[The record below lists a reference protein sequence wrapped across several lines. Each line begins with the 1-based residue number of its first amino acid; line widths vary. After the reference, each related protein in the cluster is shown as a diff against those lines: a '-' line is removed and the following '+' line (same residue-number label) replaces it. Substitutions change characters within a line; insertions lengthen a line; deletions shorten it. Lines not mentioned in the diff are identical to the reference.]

1 MECYSVL
8 AFCYNKYKKYVNKE
22 DKMKTLTLQYT
33 ISQKGW
39 TDLRQNG
46 KISIDEQSYLL
57 NAIRTQDQYFKNIY
71 LEQYLLQ
78 KIIKDTLPEAKKP
91 ILAKK
96 IPISCTPFPEHV
108 TEMPDAGEILLELEV
123 PENEVVSVDYRTW
136 LYLASEVNKTV
147 EKYNSMKDMNTILK
161 LPEKKLK
168 IDKMMRVQLLDVLN
182 PAKTM
187 NFIPELK
194 LDQVKKAYQSADG
207 QLEELEDY

>member
-108 TEMPDAGEILLELEV
+108 TDLPDAGEILLELEV
-123 PENEVVSVDYRTW
+123 PENEVVTVDYRTW

>member
-96 IPISCTPFPEHV
+96 MPISCTPFPEHV

-123 PENEVVSVDYRTW
+123 LENEVVTVDYRTW

>member
-96 IPISCTPFPEHV
+96 IPISCTPFSEHV
-108 TEMPDAGEILLELEV
+108 TDLPDAGEILLELEV
-123 PENEVVSVDYRTW
+123 PENEVVTVDYRTW

>member
-123 PENEVVSVDYRTW
+123 PENEVVTVDYRTW

-194 LDQVKKAYQSADG
+194 LDQVKKAYQSDDG

>member
-123 PENEVVSVDYRTW
+123 PENEVVTVDYRTW

-207 QLEELEDY
+207 QLEELEDC

>member
-39 TDLRQNG
+39 TDLRQNS

-123 PENEVVSVDYRTW
+123 PENEVVTVDYRTW

>member
-1 MECYSVL
+1 M
-8 AFCYNKYKKYVNKE
+8 
-22 DKMKTLTLQYT
+22 
-33 ISQKGW
+33 
-39 TDLRQNG
+39 
-46 KISIDEQSYLL
+46 L

-108 TEMPDAGEILLELEV
+108 TDLPDAGEILLELEV

-194 LDQVKKAYQSADG
+194 LDKVKKAYQSADG

>member
-108 TEMPDAGEILLELEV
+108 TDLPDAGEILLELEV

-147 EKYNSMKDMNTILK
+147 EKYNSMRDMNTILK

-207 QLEELEDY
+207 QFEELEDY

>member
-123 PENEVVSVDYRTW
+123 PENEVVTVDYRTW

-187 NFIPELK
+187 NFIAELK

>member
-123 PENEVVSVDYRTW
+123 PENEVVTVDYRTW

-207 QLEELEDY
+207 QFEELEDY

>member
-96 IPISCTPFPEHV
+96 MPISCTPFPEHV

-123 PENEVVSVDYRTW
+123 PENEVVTVDYRTW
-136 LYLASEVNKTV
+136 LYLASEVIKTV

-161 LPEKKLK
+161 LPKKKLK
-168 IDKMMRVQLLDVLN
+168 IDKMMRVHLLDVLN

>member
-1 MECYSVL
+1 MGCYSVL

-108 TEMPDAGEILLELEV
+108 TEMPDTGEILLELEV

>member
-1 MECYSVL
+1 MECYNVL

-123 PENEVVSVDYRTW
+123 PENEVVTVDYRTW

>member
-108 TEMPDAGEILLELEV
+108 TDLPDAGEILLELEV

-194 LDQVKKAYQSADG
+194 LNQVKKAYQTADG

>member
-108 TEMPDAGEILLELEV
+108 TEMPDAGEILLELVV
-123 PENEVVSVDYRTW
+123 PENEAVTVDYRTW

-194 LDQVKKAYQSADG
+194 LDQVKKAYQSADD

>member
-108 TEMPDAGEILLELEV
+108 TDLPDAGEILLELEV

-194 LDQVKKAYQSADG
+194 LDQVKKAYQSADD

>member
-1 MECYSVL
+1 MECYSML

-123 PENEVVSVDYRTW
+123 PENEVVTVDYRTW

-147 EKYNSMKDMNTILK
+147 EKYNSMRDMNTILK

>member
-1 MECYSVL
+1 M
-8 AFCYNKYKKYVNKE
+8 
-22 DKMKTLTLQYT
+22 
-33 ISQKGW
+33 
-39 TDLRQNG
+39 
-46 KISIDEQSYLL
+46 
-57 NAIRTQDQYFKNIY
+57 
-71 LEQYLLQ
+71 Q

-108 TEMPDAGEILLELEV
+108 TEMPDAGEILLELVV
-123 PENEVVSVDYRTW
+123 PENEVVTVDYRTW

-161 LPEKKLK
+161 LPEKELK

>member
-57 NAIRTQDQYFKNIY
+57 NAIRTQNQYFKNIY

-108 TEMPDAGEILLELEV
+108 TDLPDAGEILLELEV

>member
-108 TEMPDAGEILLELEV
+108 TEMPNAGEILLELEV
-123 PENEVVSVDYRTW
+123 PENEVVTVDYRTW

>member
-78 KIIKDTLPEAKKP
+78 KIIKETLPEAKKP

-108 TEMPDAGEILLELEV
+108 TDLPDAGEILLELEV
-123 PENEVVSVDYRTW
+123 PENEVVTVDYRTW

>member
-8 AFCYNKYKKYVNKE
+8 AFCYNKYKKYVNKDE
-22 DKMKTLTLQYT
+22 KMKTLTLQYT

-123 PENEVVSVDYRTW
+123 LENEVVTVDYRTW

>member
-123 PENEVVSVDYRTW
+123 PENEVVTVDYRTW

-147 EKYNSMKDMNTILK
+147 EKFNSMKDMNTILK

>member
-108 TEMPDAGEILLELEV
+108 TDMPDAGEILLELEV
-123 PENEVVSVDYRTW
+123 PENEVVTVDYRTW

>member
-147 EKYNSMKDMNTILK
+147 EKYNIMKDMNTILK

>member
-108 TEMPDAGEILLELEV
+108 TDLPDAGEIFLELVV
-123 PENEVVSVDYRTW
+123 PENEVVTVDYRTW

>member
-78 KIIKDTLPEAKKP
+78 KIIKDTLPEARKP

-108 TEMPDAGEILLELEV
+108 TDLPDAGEIFLELVV
-123 PENEVVSVDYRTW
+123 PENEVVTVDYRTW

>member
-108 TEMPDAGEILLELEV
+108 TDLPDAGEILLELEV

-194 LDQVKKAYQSADG
+194 LNQVKKAYQTADG
-207 QLEELEDY
+207 QLEELEAY

>member
-123 PENEVVSVDYRTW
+123 PENEVVTVDYRTW

-194 LDQVKKAYQSADG
+194 LDQVKKAYQSADS

>member
-108 TEMPDAGEILLELEV
+108 TDLPDAGEILLELEV

-182 PAKTM
+182 LAKTM

-194 LDQVKKAYQSADG
+194 LDQVKKAYQSADD
-207 QLEELEDY
+207 QLEELENY

>member
-78 KIIKDTLPEAKKP
+78 KIIKDTLPEARKP

-108 TEMPDAGEILLELEV
+108 TDLPDAGEIFLELVV
-123 PENEVVSVDYRTW
+123 PENEVVTVDYRTW

-194 LDQVKKAYQSADG
+194 LNQVKKAYQTADG
-207 QLEELEDY
+207 QLEELEAY